1 MAGVVNKFFITS
13 LIMWAAPIAILYA
26 FNHNLIPGELLL
38 VLFLFK
44 KRKPFLNFFDIIL
57 LDEKVWAIVCARS

>member
-26 FNHNLIPGELLL
+26 FNHNLIPGELSLI
-38 VLFLFK
+38 FLFGK
-44 KRKPFLNFFDIIL
+44 SFSEIFWYNFFLIKDFI
-57 LDEKVWAIVCARS
+57 